1 MFSQFRIEDD
11 GSGKL
16 ENFKCVKITNQDIPM
31 TKRDLVVRIADE
43 TGLNQQKVMAVV
55 QKTLDYITSE
65 LSAGRNVELRNFGVF
80 ELKVRRPRVG
90 RNPNKPQNEV
100 TIPERVVVKFKAG
113 KIMREK
119 VSKISPSQLA

>member
-1 MFSQFRIEDD
+1 
-11 GSGKL
+11 
-16 ENFKCVKITNQDIPM
+16 M

-43 TGLNQQKVMAVV
+43 TNLNQQEVMSVV
-55 QKTLDYITSE
+55 QKTLDYITNE

-90 RNPNKPQNEV
+90 RNPNKPKDEV
-100 TIPERVVVKFKAG
+100 TIPERVVVKFKSG

-119 VSKISPSQLA
+119 VSQISPKQLV

>member
-1 MFSQFRIEDD
+1 
-11 GSGKL
+11 
-16 ENFKCVKITNQDIPM
+16 M

-43 TGLNQQKVMAVV
+43 TNLNQQEVMSVV

-90 RNPNKPQNEV
+90 RNPNKPKDEV
-100 TIPERVVVKFKAG
+100 TIPERVVVKFKSG

-119 VSKISPSQLA
+119 VSQISPSQLA